1 MGLGVFPH
9 PVLAIH
15 VNLSCMTNYT
25 PANFMFMFWIPSDLF
40 CKLRIILVHINLNDN
55 EMFNMISWI
64 DALFIQQPQ
73 QPSSVDLDYNL
84 SLYLLIYDLYNQIN
98 FI

>member
-1 MGLGVFPH
+1 MWEIIHLQTLGLCSVFFQ
-9 PVLAIH
+9 I
-15 VNLSCMTNYT
+15 
-25 PANFMFMFWIPSDLF
+25 FF

-84 SLYLLIYDLYNQIN
+84 SLYLLIYDLYNQIYM
-98 FI
+98 ILYEP